1 MAKKASIKKKIVDT
15 VSTLTAPKKTI
26 LTAPKKPV
34 KKKEPSSS
42 VRSKLKDLATLRS
55 DAKVAWA
62 LVDASSSDEEI
73 KKIVSSKNFFK
84 LLGKIS

>member
-15 VSTLTAPKKTI
+15 VSTLTAPKK
-26 LTAPKKPV
+26 PP
-34 KKKEPSSS
+34 KKKEASAKKKEVSGS
-42 VRSKLKDLATLRS
+42 VRGKLKELAGSRL
-55 DAKVAWA
+55 DAKAAWA
-62 LVDASSSDEEI
+62 LVTDSSSDEEI

>member
-34 KKKEPSSS
+34 KKKEASSS
-42 VRSKLKDLATLRS
+42 VRR
-55 DAKVAWA
+55 
-62 LVDASSSDEEI
+62 
-73 KKIVSSKNFFK
+73 
-84 LLGKIS
+84 

>member
-15 VSTLTAPKKTI
+15 VSTLTAPKK
-26 LTAPKKPV
+26 PP
-34 KKKEPSSS
+34 KKKEVSSS
-42 VRSKLKDLATLRS
+42 VRGKLKELAGSRL
-55 DAKVAWA
+55 DAKAAWA
-62 LVDASSSDEEI
+62 LVTDSSSDEEI

>member
-1 MAKKASIKKKIVDT
+1 MFGVNMAKKASIKKKNVNP
-15 VSTLTAPKKTI
+15 VSTLTV
-26 LTAPKKPV
+26 PKKPA
-34 KKKEPSSS
+34 KKKEVSSS
-42 VRSKLKDLATLRS
+42 VRSKLKDLAALRS

-62 LVDASSSDEEI
+62 LVGANSSDEEI